1 MWLYLC
7 KRPQHL
13 VRSKSPMAVPVPSP
27 SSLKRNLIRAPG
39 AVSASAKLR
48 SDWGYPEKLSR
59 VTHMSKIVMMK
70 PFSRGPSSY
79 TISCSLDPSISL
91 FMWSEIS
98 LWNKGC
104 HSHTSWIIFSLRL
117 PVKQTLLSL
126 QSYQWNRLQFPEFA
140 LAILPNFTL
149 KDTRKWNSWPMTGCD
164 ADKGKHLQSTS
175 HLLQS

>member
-1 MWLYLC
+1 MAELPRAATTNLCTYNRKCFIARQMLMWLYLC

-98 LWNKGC
+98 L
-104 HSHTSWIIFSLRL
+104 
-117 PVKQTLLSL
+117 
-126 QSYQWNRLQFPEFA
+126 
-140 LAILPNFTL
+140 
-149 KDTRKWNSWPMTGCD
+149 
-164 ADKGKHLQSTS
+164 
-175 HLLQS
+175 